1 MEEVRVVEEEEDKE
15 VFWFYEKEGEDR
27 RMLKM
32 KDAGFARR
40 GAIGERPGALSHGAG
55 VVRRV
60 R

>member
-1 MEEVRVVEEEEDKE
+1 VEEEEDKE